1 MVPDVAAVA
10 DPSTGYEIYYGG
22 VPEVVGGT
30 SAVAPLYA
38 GLLAAAGRK
47 LGFILDKLWQHRESF
62 ADIAQGDNGTYHA
75 QIGPDPC
82 TGLGVPVG
90 TKLDAWL
97 GALPTPAP
105 NPPVPPT
112 VQLAEA
118 IAWATST
125 LPHHGPL
132 NLHMIQQCVEDGLL
146 AHWPKGSTTVPLSCA
161 LTWAT
166 TGLPLATLT
175 SHAARQ
181 FIGRGLTKHWPKP

>member
-1 MVPDVAAVA
+1 M
-10 DPSTGYEIYYGG
+10 
-22 VPEVVGGT
+22 
-30 SAVAPLYA
+30 
-38 GLLAAAGRK
+38 
-47 LGFILDKLWQHRESF
+47 
-62 ADIAQGDNGTYHA
+62 
-75 QIGPDPC
+75 
-82 TGLGVPVG
+82 G